1 MNQSTEIVR
10 VIKDRNFTV
19 IDNRY
24 LRRNDLSWRAKGI
37 LTYILSLPDDWVI
50 NINEIQT
57 HATEGSTA
65 FRSGWNELKD
75 KGYVARYAVKDK
87 KTKKI
92 LRWETI
98 VRENVDLSVN
108 KPHFDFPQVEK
119 PQVEKPQVENQKL
132 QSTYITKD
140 LSKQSTE
147 SNKDTMSSSDEHDRI
162 PYSEIVEYLNEKT
175 NSQYRPTVKKTKTL
189 IKARF
194 AEGFNLDNF
203 KKVIDTKSTEWL
215 NDSKMSKYLRPETLF
230 GTKFDSY
237 LNQKFV
243 NDRTEYNANA
253 VVDEELGF

>member
-1 MNQSTEIVR
+1 MKQSTEIVR
-10 VIKDRNFTV
+10 VVKDRNFTV

-108 KPHFDFPQVEK
+108 KPHVDFPQVEK

-140 LSKQSTE
+140 LSKQSTNNTNAHSDKPNDSE
-147 SNKDTMSSSDEHDRI
+147 LKQRFEDLWNQYPNKKGKPKAFTAYKSAIKAGTTDSEIAKGIENYKREIEIKRTDKQYIAHGSTWFSNKRWTDEYD
-162 PYSEIVEYLNEKT
+162 LN
-175 NSQYRPTVKKTKTL
+175 SR
-189 IKARF
+189 
-194 AEGFNLDNF
+194 
-203 KKVIDTKSTEWL
+203 
-215 NDSKMSKYLRPETLF
+215 
-230 GTKFDSY
+230 
-237 LNQKFV
+237 
-243 NDRTEYNANA
+243 RTEYNPNA
-253 VVDEELGF
+253 EIDEELGF